1 MLARRLPAA
10 GSTATL
16 PLGPPQ
22 SRTCVRL
29 WTVREGSDS
38 HPSDGIGRLPS
49 WRGPST
55 RSEDHGPMV
64 TPAEAPGAARASHAR
79 TPAPPPPREDQP
91 RRFRRTLEVLT
102 DALAVL
108 ALRPAGSP
116 RGSMLGLDAL
126 PRGALTLVVVHV
138 SLSAVF
144 GDDRVVRS
152 NLHLRPPCASRNR

>member
-91 RRFRRTLEVLT
+91 RRFRRP
-102 DALAVL
+102 AVPGVRCSGL
-108 ALRPAGSP
+108 MRFPAGHSLWSWYTSRSP
-116 RGSMLGLDAL
+116 PYSGTIVWYGATFIYDLLARHGTGKAAL
-126 PRGALTLVVVHV
+126 
-138 SLSAVF
+138 
-144 GDDRVVRS
+144 
-152 NLHLRPPCASRNR
+152 